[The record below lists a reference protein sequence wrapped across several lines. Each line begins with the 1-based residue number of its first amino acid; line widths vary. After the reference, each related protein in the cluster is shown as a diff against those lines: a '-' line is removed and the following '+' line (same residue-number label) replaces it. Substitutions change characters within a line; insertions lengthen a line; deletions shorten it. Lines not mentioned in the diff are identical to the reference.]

1 MQKKPPARPKGIT
14 TLEAIGIPV
23 ALGLILLP
31 EPMTTAAGVWPS
43 PTTKDVFDII
53 EELPI

>member
-1 MQKKPPARPKGIT
+1 MQKRSTSRQQGIT

-31 EPMTTAAGVWPS
+31 EPITTAAGTVAGIGILTS
-43 PTTKDVFDII
+43 ILGRRAI
-53 EELPI
+53 Q